1 MSLFSISGFRD
12 QEHRSKNNLIHALQ
26 KSRKQN
32 TITQQDRT
40 LLKKKRARDLCS
52 ANHFARIR
60 WGKAF
65 CGELEN
71 FFQLDADHPFP
82 DRTLI
87 FVTLTDISCTTS
99 QDASFVDVYA
109 FKRNLQA
116 GLRGLSY
123 VGMMES
129 GLFVN
134 ISAEIRWAGKSAV
147 SWHVHAICW
156 GENRTKMKKRFR
168 RLNQNGGYLG
178 LLPSQLGAHQI
189 EIQDA
194 CLPNNPER
202 TFLADKLRYLLKS
215 PQKAYRVYKTSRITK
230 NGELV
235 PCLRQRKSELR
246 KGDRITLFHLMKNL
260 RLGELAVAGGEG
272 TDLMRRIKRRAVL
285 VRGPRA
291 AL

>member
-1 MSLFSISGFRD
+1 VGRQVSCVLARP
-12 QEHRSKNNLIHALQ
+12 
-26 KSRKQN
+26 
-32 TITQQDRT
+32 
-40 LLKKKRARDLCS
+40 RDLLGRKS
-52 ANHFARIR
+52 D
-60 WGKAF
+60 
-65 CGELEN
+65 EN
-71 FFQLDADHPFP
+71 EEAVP
-82 DRTLI
+82 
-87 FVTLTDISCTTS
+87 
-99 QDASFVDVYA
+99 
-109 FKRNLQA
+109 
-116 GLRGLSY
+116 
-123 VGMMES
+123 
-129 GLFVN
+129 
-134 ISAEIRWAGKSAV
+134 SAEPEW
-147 SWHVHAICW
+147 
-156 GENRTKMKKRFR
+156 
-168 RLNQNGGYLG
+168 GYLG